1 MLWIRLVRADCFEGC
16 GDGRAVQRSNLLLE
30 KVGGRDAEGAGVSL
44 HFRASLH
51 VITTIH
57 YYNSLFSILPPPS
70 LPVLSPTC
78 STTPYHQVPFIL
90 NLSLS
95 SLLFFPRLFSFITH
109 SSRHALFH
117 YYKLLV
123 SSLPPP
129 SLPVLSPTC
138 STTPHP
144 HVPFISEYE
153 PLTLL
158 PPLLP
163 SALQNHNAF
172 IPSRPFFLPAHS
184 TSQLFFSEHGS
195 RTCNSCRSAPCA
207 LSNKEIHKFIKG
219 ALVAGIFASSAQIP
233 LIPLQCLEPSRQRCS
248 AHRCHSFVKG

>member
-57 YYNSLFSILPPPS
+57 YYNSLFSI
-70 LPVLSPTC
+70 
-78 STTPYHQVPFIL
+78 
-90 NLSLS
+90 
-95 SLLFFPRLFSFITH
+95 
-109 SSRHALFH
+109 
-117 YYKLLV
+117 
-123 SSLPPP
+123 LPPP